1 MTKKKE
7 PDWKVRA
14 QELLHIASDELKKT
28 AEIGKKMLFASQK
41 TTELRDYYEMLGHKV
56 VTELKAKKLDWDDP
70 EVAEIM
76 VQIEEME
83 KGLQEIEDDVRKI
96 KAGKV

>member
-1 MTKKKE
+1 MTKKE
-7 PDWKVRA
+7 PDWKVKA
-14 QELLHIASDELKKT
+14 QELLQVAQDELKKT

-41 TTELRDYYEMLGHKV
+41 TTELQDYYEMLGHKV
-56 VTELKAKKLDWDDP
+56 VTELRSKKLVWPDP

-76 VQIEEME
+76 EQIAEME